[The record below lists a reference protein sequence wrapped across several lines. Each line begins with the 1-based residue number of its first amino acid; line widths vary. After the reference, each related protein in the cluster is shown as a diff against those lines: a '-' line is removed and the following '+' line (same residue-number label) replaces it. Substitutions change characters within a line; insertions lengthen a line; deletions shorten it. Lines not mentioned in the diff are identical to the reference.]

1 MLKIQTA
8 GESHGPALITIID
21 GLPAGMKIEASYIN
35 DQLQRRQQGYGRG
48 GRMKIESDQIE
59 FLSGVRNGLTLG
71 SPITM
76 MIRNRDYENWQET
89 MSAAPGAKEERQVH
103 RPRPGHADL
112 AGGMK
117 YGHADFRNVLERTSA
132 RETAARVAA
141 GAICR
146 KLLAELN
153 IEIYSRVIAI
163 GQVRS
168 DRMEWAMT
176 EETQRAVESSPVA
189 CVDEQAAQQMIKAI
203 DQARENG
210 ESLGG
215 VFEIAACNVPPGLG
229 SYVQWEQ
236 RLDSRIAAS
245 MAGIPAIKAVELGE
259 GVKASSSPGS
269 KVHDEIFY
277 SEEQGLYRATNN
289 AGGIEGGISNGE
301 PIMVRA
307 YMKPIPTLYKPLL
320 SINITNWEAEKAE
333 IERSD
338 ICAVPAARVVG
349 EAVLCQ
355 VLAAELL
362 TKFGG
367 DTVDELQNNFI
378 NYLNYLK
385 KVWRWKRTSY

>member
-8 GESHGPALITIID
+8 GESHGPGLITVID
-21 GLPAGMKIEASYIN
+21 GLPAGLEIETVYIN
-35 DQLQRRQQGYGRG
+35 EQLKRRQQGYGRG
-48 GRMKIESDQIE
+48 GRMKIESDQAE

-71 SPITM
+71 SPVTM

-89 MSAAPGAKEERQVH
+89 MSAAPGAKKDRQVH

-117 YGHADFRNVLERTSA
+117 YGHNDFRNVLERTSA

-146 KLLAELN
+146 KLLAEVN

-163 GQVRS
+163 GQVCS
-168 DRMEWAMT
+168 ECLEWAMT
-176 EETQRAVESSPVA
+176 TENQLAIESSPVA
-189 CVDEQAAQQMIKAI
+189 CTDEKAALQMINAI

-215 VFEIAACNVPPGLG
+215 VFELAACNVPPGLG
-229 SYVQWEQ
+229 SYVQWDQ
-236 RLDSRIAAS
+236 RLDSRIAAA

-259 GVKASSSPGS
+259 GVKAASSPGS
-269 KVHDEIFY
+269 QVHDEIFY
-277 SEEQGLYRATNN
+277 SEDQGLYRTSNN

-301 PIMVRA
+301 PILVRA
-307 YMKPIPTLYKPLL
+307 YMKPIPTLYKPLI
-320 SINITNWEAEKAE
+320 SVNIQSWEAEKAE

-355 VLAAELL
+355 VLASELV

-367 DTVDELQNNFI
+367 DTMEELRNNFI
-378 NYLNYLK
+378 NYINYLK